1 MSFIP
6 LHVYSQYSFLRSGFK
21 LENYI
26 KESTKLGY
34 KNIGLCDFETLTG
47 APLFVDLC
55 YAQGKKAI
63 VGEDIEIEGLVFSF
77 FVMSEIGYR
86 SLVNLGNKK
95 KLSGVTLSD
104 IKDNANGLII
114 VLDIMQDILIEKSG
128 DRDFGKY
135 ISSFTDGLPYFYF
148 GINDDGSNKNYVE
161 DFREFA
167 SSHSYKVIAFPF
179 IKYAKKEDAII
190 LRMCEAI
197 KNDETLEE
205 NELKGPNYLLNVT
218 EVEHLYTEEEI
229 NNTEELASYIN
240 FDISSKRGKMINFTN
255 DLGLSSPDYLKKLA
269 YDNLIKLN
277 IADTAHQERLKME
290 LDVIISM
297 GFADYFLIVQ
307 DYVNWARNHNIP
319 VGPGRGSA
327 AGSLVSYVLG
337 ITMVDPLE
345 YDLLFERFLNKE
357 RQTMPDIDVD
367 FSDIKREWVVSYLRK
382 KYGNDHVSNILTCQT
397 ILARQALRDTGRIF
411 KYPQRDIDLL
421 TKLIPTHH
429 SKNITLRE
437 TYKTVKAFRDLVD
450 NDAYY
455 LKIVS
460 LASKIEG
467 FIRQAGMHAAGVVLN
482 AEPLDK
488 VIPVSI
494 DSDGKYIEEYEMSYL
509 EKQGFLKMD
518 ILALRNLTIVEE
530 CLEKLKARGVNLKM
544 DDIPYKDEA
553 AIKVIKDGN
562 TTGIFQLESSGMRN
576 AIQILEPEKFEDV
589 VALLALFRP
598 GPMQEIKTYA
608 NRKKGI
614 EKITYPS
621 KDLVKILEPTYGII
635 VYQEQ
640 IMQIASVFA
649 GFSLS
654 QADIFRRAIS
664 KKDASKLSSLKN
676 SFILGAMEKGHSRQ
690 VADEVFE
697 LIAKFADYGFNKSHA
712 LSYAVFSTRM
722 AYLKANYPEEFYS
735 SILDNTGGE
744 SDSFVLAINEVKN
757 AGIEVTTPNVN
768 LSTNEFVIN
777 EGKLV
782 FPLNRIKGL
791 FNEQANNIILER
803 EIKGPFTDYYDFV
816 LRMKQYKLGAPMLM
830 KLINAGAL
838 DCLDPSRASLRINM
852 PNAINYTNLLS
863 DEDGVAIIDMSSFAK
878 PIYNHVEDDY
888 IENLNL
894 ENETLG
900 LMISGSPLDIYK
912 DEIAKMNI
920 TKIQDAIK
928 TSKTVTIVGIIKTI
942 KTIKTKNGQ
951 PMAFISLYDD
961 TMEIESTIFSTLY
974 EEYSQ
979 LLKRN
984 SAIIIEGYYQ
994 KERGGFVAKT
1004 LSSFKKENK

>member
-6 LHVYSQYSFLRSGFK
+6 LHVYTSYSFLRSGFK
-21 LENYI
+21 LENYV
-26 KESTKLGY
+26 KLSTKLGY
-34 KNIGLCDFETLTG
+34 KNIGISDFETLTG
-47 APLFVDLC
+47 APLFSDLC
-55 YAQGKKAI
+55 YQNKKKAI
-63 VGEDIEIEGLVFSF
+63 IGEDIEIEGIVFSF
-77 FVMSEIGYR
+77 FILNEIGYH
-86 SLVNLGNKK
+86 SLLNLSNKK
-95 KLSGVTLSD
+95 KLGNVTLDD
-104 IKDNANGLII
+104 IKANSNGLALVI
-114 VLDIMQDILIEKSG
+114 DIMQPVLIEKSG
-128 DRDFGKY
+128 TNDFAKFLYDITSGFA
-135 ISSFTDGLPYFYF
+135 SFYF
-148 GINDDGSNKNYVE
+148 GINDDGSNREYVE

-167 SSHSYKVIAFPF
+167 SSHSYKVLAFPF
-179 IKYAKKEDAII
+179 IKYGVKEDAII

-205 NELKGPNYLLNVT
+205 NELTGPNYLLNNT
-218 EVEHLYTEEEI
+218 EIEHLYTEEEI
-229 NNTEELASYIN
+229 NNTEELASLVN
-240 FDISSKRGKMINFTN
+240 FDISLKRGKMINFTN
-255 DLGLSSPDYLKKLA
+255 NLGLSSPDYLKKLA

-277 IADTAHQERLKME
+277 IADTIHQERLKME

-345 YDLLFERFLNKE
+345 YDLLFERFLNKD

-367 FSDIKREWVVSYLRK
+367 FSDIKREWVVDYLRN

-397 ILARQALRDTGRIF
+397 IGARQALRDTGRIF
-411 KYPQRDIDLL
+411 KYPQRDIELL

-437 TYKTVKAFRDLVD
+437 TYKTVKAFKDLVD

-467 FIRQAGMHAAGVVLN
+467 FPRQAGMHAAGIVLN
-482 AEPLDK
+482 AEPLEK
-488 VIPVSI
+488 VIPVSV
-494 DSDGKYIEEYEMSYL
+494 DNDGKYVEEYEMNYL
-509 EKQGFLKMD
+509 ERQGFLKMD

-530 CLEKLKARGVNLKM
+530 CLDKLKARGIELNM
-544 DDIPYKDEA
+544 DEIPYKDPK
-553 AIKVIKDGN
+553 AIEVIREGN

-576 AIQILEPEKFEDV
+576 AIQVLEPESFNDI

-608 NRKKGI
+608 NRKKGK

-621 KDLVKILEPTYGII
+621 KDLVKILESTYGII

-640 IMQIASVFA
+640 VMQIASTFA

-664 KKDASKLSSLKN
+664 KKDASKLASLRN
-676 SFILGAMEKGHSRQ
+676 AFIVGAMEKGHSRQ
-690 VADEVFE
+690 VSDEVFE

-744 SDSFVLAINEVKN
+744 SDSFALAINEVKSV
-757 AGIEVTTPNVN
+757 GIEVTTPNVN
-768 LSTNEFVIN
+768 LSRDTFIIN

-791 FNEQANNIILER
+791 FNEQASNIVLER
-803 EIKGPFTDYYDFV
+803 EIKGPFSDYYDFV
-816 LRMKQYKLGAPMLM
+816 LRMKKYKLGAPMLM

-852 PNAINYTNLLS
+852 PNAINYTNLLAD
-863 DEDGVAIIDMSSFAK
+863 DEGVAIIDMSSFAK

-894 ENETLG
+894 ENEALG

-912 DEIAKMNI
+912 DEIAKLDV
-920 TKIQDAIK
+920 TKIQDAVK
-928 TSKTVTIVGIIKTI
+928 TNKTVTIVGIIKTI
-942 KTIKTKNGQ
+942 KTIKTKSGQ
-951 PMAFISLYDD
+951 PMAFISLYDE
-961 TMEIESTIFSTLY
+961 TGEIESTIFSTLY

-984 SAIIIEGYYQ
+984 NAIIIEGYYQ

-1004 LSSFKKENK
+1004 LSSFKKEN